1 MTLTRVWCLVSAHPL
16 TMLLVCPLAMG
27 GAWSVDG
34 CWENVNCKHSYAFT
48 TNSKLHCSSQTS
60 IVSQSCVWR
69 VLIDDYLFVFQAFA
83 CLFRLINCI
92 FALISGVRGVAWP
105 AGPPRRC
112 GLRAVRLMS
121 ELSHKSSQDNLTGTH
136 LPGTQRNRPDYTHFS
151 QILLV
156 ITLVTCKREEFRLL
170 ARCQADKISHSLF

>member
-1 MTLTRVWCLVSAHPL
+1 MVSRWVPGK
-16 TMLLVCPLAMG
+16 C
-27 GAWSVDG
+27 
-34 CWENVNCKHSYAFT
+34 
-48 TNSKLHCSSQTS
+48 KLHWKKNIILCLLQIVKRTAVTQTS

-105 AGPPRRC
+105 AGPPRRR

-136 LPGTQRNRPDYTHFS
+136 LQETRNRPDYTHFS

-156 ITLVTCKREEFRLL
+156 ITLVTCKLEEFRLL
-170 ARCQADKISHSLF
+170 ARCQTDKISHSLF